1 MPAVCQD
8 VVHIKMF
15 QNTTSKD
22 VFLNLTAFTIQGN
35 WSIITGLVLFS
46 LLEYGCDI
54 GTPPVFKYSSCIK
67 ALLKYD
73 GEVWCNDM
81 ASSFSILAGSRSGPQ
96 ALAGLSFSSSLP
108 TPCLMTLVA
117 VPSFEHPIV

>member
-1 MPAVCQD
+1 MVD
-8 VVHIKMF
+8 
-15 QNTTSKD
+15 
-22 VFLNLTAFTIQGN
+22 
-35 WSIITGLVLFS
+35 
-46 LLEYGCDI
+46 
-54 GTPPVFKYSSCIK
+54 TPPVFRYSSCIK

-73 GEVWCNDM
+73 CEVWCNDM

-108 TPCLMTLVA
+108 PLCSVTLVR